1 MGQMENKFAQV
12 ATGTK
17 NEEKEDLAVE
27 KKAVENIE
35 VIVGQEQVEA
45 LAKGKTDE
53 IAKTSESVM
62 QEGSKKQEDAEQTG
76 IKLGFTTEEIASN
89 VEEARKE
96 MKANQEKTA
105 ALTKEKTEEI
115 NNKVAEAQPES
126 AQETKVNENSEAPVK
141 SHEDVQVEL
150 HAKNAETI
158 RAAKSDYEQTV
169 ENLNLSDQEAREK
182 WEPSNDGT
190 QPGLSPEEKLAYC
203 DPKIV
208 SKEMSDDLQL
218 KNSPERKPFSGES
231 FSENNKV
238 INENIHNLV
247 EGYIGEAKISREYGE
262 KIRKSTEDYVGLISK
277 AQHEG
282 SVAKDL
288 KAEDIQKISADI
300 VNKMVY
306 QNRESLKRGVGDHG
320 VRHIIDGNI
329 AEAMKMTD
337 EFNNANPEKQL
348 TSLDRLK
355 IMTIHFNHDM
365 GYTVGVVRKGFAAM
379 GEHQNFSEKIF
390 NSQGEMYGKLFG
402 EKDLEQMSKT
412 IKTHDKETTDFEKT
426 PLESIVRLSD
436 NMGLFHD
443 SKLPEIFYSVP
454 ENMAVLQKIDLARK
468 AGQSIEGLKK
478 KLKENVMKQGELPE
492 DEGGLNK
499 DTVEALLNAAEDIND
514 KAANFNLGMMAGK
527 LDGYEMQGSKMVVN
541 IRESDMHKQIQ
552 GLFNLNQK
560 QFVKALESYKIDL
573 SGAKFDDF
581 VTTEKDVDGNIIKQY
596 VDLPMG
602 AENPALR
609 FNFLPEDISKPDEKN
624 VEVKKK
630 FAETATEWVGINI
643 RAEINSTV
651 KELKESKESRT
662 LEGIQR
668 ISFGLQAQI
677 ADERMSAEDFEQ
689 MKNLVDDV
697 EGSLG
702 NDEEFSDKIE
712 QLGKFLTKKEKD
724 FLAVE

>member
-1 MGQMENKFAQV
+1 MGQMENKFAQA

-17 NEEKEDLAVE
+17 NEEKEELAVE
-27 KKAVENIE
+27 EKAVEGAE
-35 VIVGQEQVEA
+35 ASVSPEQVEA
-45 LAKGKTDE
+45 LAKE
-53 IAKTSESVM
+53 SESEITKVGENAAS
-62 QEGSKKQEDAEQTG
+62 EGKQEFENAVQAGTKLELKKEEVDQVAEEMQVGKNLQT
-76 IKLGFTTEEIASN
+76 KQEEID
-89 VEEARKE
+89 
-96 MKANQEKTA
+96 
-105 ALTKEKTEEI
+105 ALTRETKEKISKIME
-115 NNKVAEAQPES
+115 VQPES
-126 AQETKVNENSEAPVK
+126 AQEEKVNEVAESNEVAKETTESAEEKPKYSE
-141 SHEDVQVEL
+141 D
-150 HAKNAETI
+150 
-158 RAAKSDYEQTV
+158 
-169 ENLNLSDQEAREK
+169 EAREK
-182 WEPSNDGT
+182 WSELSSN
-190 QPGLSPEEKLAYC
+190 EKLAYC

-218 KNSPERKPFSGES
+218 KNYPESKPFSGES

-262 KIRKSTEDYVGLISK
+262 KIRKSTEDYISLVSK
-277 AQHEG
+277 AQQEG

-337 EFNNANPEKQL
+337 EYNKANPESQL
-348 TSLDRLK
+348 SSLDRLK

-379 GEHQNFSEKIF
+379 GEHQNFSEKLF
-390 NSQGEMYGKLFG
+390 KSEEDMYGKLFG
-402 EKDLEQMSKT
+402 ENDLKQMSET

-468 AGQSIEGLKK
+468 AGQSIDGLKE
-478 KLKENVMKQGELPE
+478 KLKENVMKQ
-492 DEGGLNK
+492 EGLSD
-499 DTVEALLNAAEDIND
+499 DTREALIKAAGDINE
-514 KAANFNLGMMAGK
+514 KAADFNLGMMAGK
-527 LDGYEMQGSKMVVN
+527 LDGYEMQGSKMIVN

-552 GLFNLNQK
+552 DLFKLNQK
-560 QFVKALESYKIDL
+560 QFVKALESYGIKLDKMGT
-573 SGAKFDDF
+573 SFD
-581 VTTEKDVDGNIIKQY
+581 QY
-596 VDLPMG
+596 VKTDEDGTKYVELPMSEG
-602 AENPALR
+602 KPALR
-609 FNFLPEDISKPDEKN
+609 FNFLPEDLNKQDN
-624 VEVKKK
+624 RNAEVKKK
-630 FAETATEWVGINI
+630 FAETATEWAGINI
-643 RAEINSTV
+643 REEINSTV
-651 KELKESKESRT
+651 RELSESKESRT
-662 LEGIQR
+662 SENIDSM
-668 ISFGLQAQI
+668 SFELQAQLS
-677 ADERMSAEDFEQ
+677 RKKVSAEDSEQ
-689 MKNLVDDV
+689 ISGLINNLK
-697 EGSLG
+697 GSLD
-702 NDEEFSDKIE
+702 NEEEFADKLN